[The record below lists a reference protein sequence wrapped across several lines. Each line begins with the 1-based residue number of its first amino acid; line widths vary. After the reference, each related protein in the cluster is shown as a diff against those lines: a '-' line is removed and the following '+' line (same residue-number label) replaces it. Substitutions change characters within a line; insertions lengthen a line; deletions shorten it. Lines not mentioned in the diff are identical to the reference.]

1 MHKWASE
8 LVSMCMCTTIYNT
21 HDDKWYSR
29 ELQTIFVNLQYEVT
43 LSKMNIWNKSIRIRL
58 LSSKVRILQPIP
70 FRVPLGIRQ
79 SDSFYSGFLQQKK
92 MDCLNPK
99 IRFRIRAQALNHI
112 NRTALRLTRFLS
124 LCEFQLNDQRHHRV
138 QVCALHCLYCNSK
151 PKNCFNSNNNL
162 VSREHYS
169 IWIGNNDPFQLQPN
183 LNAYQIT

>member
-1 MHKWASE
+1 MNRVTKVKLCFMHKWASE

-79 SDSFYSGFLQQKK
+79 SDSFYSGFLQQKNGLSK
-92 MDCLNPK
+92 SQNSFQNPRPGPESHQSYCSSSHSLYVTLW
-99 IRFRIRAQALNHI
+99 ISIEWSTPPSRTSVCFALFVLQFQAQEL
-112 NRTALRLTRFLS
+112 
-124 LCEFQLNDQRHHRV
+124 
-138 QVCALHCLYCNSK
+138 
-151 PKNCFNSNNNL
+151 
-162 VSREHYS
+162 
-169 IWIGNNDPFQLQPN
+169 LQFK
-183 LNAYQIT
+183 